1 MTMMQS
7 STSYGPVVPRPGE
20 AAETDRLLRLAMALG
35 HSARRSEDNVIAL
48 GERIAIAPQYLR
60 SAPREYA
67 ASFVQAP

>member
-1 MTMMQS
+1 MGT
-7 STSYGPVVPRPGE
+7 VVALDSLL
-20 AAETDRLLRLAMALG
+20 AAQTLWHAGRA
-35 HSARRSEDNVIAL
+35 SAAAL